1 MTAVAGCQWRQ
12 SPINAGRKYYLP
24 HLHLAPPLGVTPVE
38 FHRDLRCQNT
48 RVHGLSCG
56 VVLHLAVWVCIE
68 HRLVT
73 DRQTHDYG
81 IYHDSMASRGK
92 KNIRPSFTKFTVH
105 VNYGCAI
112 RYVLPVLRIAGPCR
126 PTCHP
131 SRRRMPSSA
140 AGPVQAL
147 RIVRARQTSAFAV
160 ARGEG
165 AKSEIR
171 IALFIFRFS
180 STDIAYPKLHLYPK
194 STSVQHF

>member
-12 SPINAGRKYYLP
+12 SPINAGRKYNLP

-92 KNIRPSFTKFTVH
+92 KT
-105 VNYGCAI
+105 Y
-112 RYVLPVLRIAGPCR
+112 
-126 PTCHP
+126 
-131 SRRRMPSSA
+131 
-140 AGPVQAL
+140 VQASRNL
-147 RIVRARQTSAFAV
+147 LYMLTMAAQYVMYFRFYGLPGHAGRPVTPRAGECPRLPRALFKHYALF
-160 ARGEG
+160 ARGRRVHLPWRGVRG